1 MCRCVSEGRSRERQ
15 ARGEC
20 RSRSDTSA
28 KTGSKWGHWNEKISK
43 QIVTPLSIVALPSA
57 GRGQTLAVLDEHR
70 LSRQFGRPRTAVLL
84 TRCTSAPWYKV
95 RRQPAGHSRFLH
107 NPYTQLGE
115 AQSAVWMFNMTRGA
129 TRKRWDAT
137 RWITG
142 LLFRTALLR
151 TCGSYAGTGL
161 PSDRNGGVSAWIR
174 STTMIPTDMI
184 PTDERKWSA
193 SVHRSL
199 GEGPSDAAE
208 LVFGTTGHCVH
219 WASVSRD
226 ARLLIPIG
234 GRDIK
239 EPGWCR
245 Y

>member
-1 MCRCVSEGRSRERQ
+1 MTHRDRVGEPPEGVGTPCRFPTSPAASLLPGGPPTRSLRV
-15 ARGEC
+15 
-20 RSRSDTSA
+20 
-28 KTGSKWGHWNEKISK
+28 I
-43 QIVTPLSIVALPSA
+43 I
-57 GRGQTLAVLDEHR
+57 
-70 LSRQFGRPRTAVLL
+70 
-84 TRCTSAPWYKV
+84 SAPWYKV

-142 LLFRTALLR
+142 LLFRTAVLR

-161 PSDRNGGVSAWIR
+161 PSDRNGGVSTWIR
-174 STTMIPTDMI
+174 PTTMIPTDMI